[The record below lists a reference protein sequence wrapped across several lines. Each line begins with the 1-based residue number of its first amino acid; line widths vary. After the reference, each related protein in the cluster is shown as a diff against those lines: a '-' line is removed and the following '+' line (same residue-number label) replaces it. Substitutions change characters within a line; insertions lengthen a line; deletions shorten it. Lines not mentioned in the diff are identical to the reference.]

1 MAREEL
7 IKIFENTVWMCENNR
22 RLVDKIKSSMACNRV
37 ISEENADDI

>member
-22 RLVDKIKSSMACNRV
+22 RLVDKMLV
-37 ISEENADDI
+37 IS